1 MQSDALLERLLALH
15 PKRIDL
21 VLDRVWRLLQALGNP
36 ERRLPPVVHIA
47 GTNGKG
53 STLAF
58 LRALAEAEGLKVQ
71 VYTSPHLCQFR
82 ERVRL
87 PGGLIDESYLA
98 DCLARA
104 EQANVGQAITF
115 FEITTCAAFLA
126 FAETPADLLLLETG
140 LGGRL
145 DATNVVAAPALT
157 LLTPVSMDHEAF
169 LGDSLAAIAREKAGI
184 MKPKVPAL
192 SAPQA
197 ALVWQEFAQR
207 AQALDAP
214 LDLASPYE
222 GAMTG
227 WLLSGEHQRVN
238 VGLALAAARQ
248 LGWRV
253 AADSIAANASA
264 GDVLAADVL
273 AADILAEARWPG
285 RWQVLEEGALH
296 AWLPPE
302 TPLILDGGHN
312 PAAGQ
317 ALAQQLRT
325 ATQGPIHLILGMMRQ
340 KDVAGYLA
348 PLLTQP
354 VRLTCI
360 EIPNQPQSLAAQ
372 SLQETALGLGHA
384 ASSAA
389 SLEAALAMTQRGERV
404 VVAGSLYLVGQA
416 LLRHGLTLN

>member
-21 VLDRVWRLLQALGNP
+21 VLDRVWRLLQALDNP

-53 STLAF
+53 STLVF

-87 PGGLIDESYLA
+87 PDGLIDELYLA

-104 EQANVGQAITF
+104 EQANAGQAITF

-169 LGDSLAAIAREKAGI
+169 LGDNLTAIAREKAGI

-197 ALVWQEFAQR
+197 APVWQEFAQR

-214 LDLASPYE
+214 LAVASPYK
-222 GAMTG
+222 GAMTD
-227 WLLSGEHQRVN
+227 WSLSGEHQRVN
-238 VGLALAAARQ
+238 AGLALAAARQ

-253 AADSIAANASA
+253 AADGIAANAANAPASN
-264 GDVLAADVL
+264 VL

-302 TPLILDGGHN
+302 TSLILDGGHN

-360 EIPNQPQSLAAQ
+360 EIPDQPQSLAAQ

-416 LLRHGLTLN
+416 LLRHGLTLD

>member
-87 PGGLIDESYLA
+87 PDGLIDELYLA

-104 EQANVGQAITF
+104 EQANAGQAITF

-126 FAETPADLLLLETG
+126 FAENPADLLLLETG

-169 LGDSLAAIAREKAGI
+169 LGDNLTAIAREKAGI

-197 ALVWQEFAQR
+197 APVWQEFAQC

-227 WLLSGEHQRVN
+227 WSLSGEHQRIN
-238 VGLALAAARQ
+238 AGLALAAARQ

-253 AADSIAANASA
+253 AADGIAANATNA
-264 GDVLAADVL
+264 LAADV
-273 AADILAEARWPG
+273 LAEARWPG

-312 PAAGQ
+312 PAAGE

-348 PLLTQP
+348 PLLAQP

-360 EIPNQPQSLAAQ
+360 EILDQPQSLAAQ
-372 SLQETALGLGHA
+372 SLQQTALGLGHA

-416 LLRHGLTLN
+416 LLRHGLTLD